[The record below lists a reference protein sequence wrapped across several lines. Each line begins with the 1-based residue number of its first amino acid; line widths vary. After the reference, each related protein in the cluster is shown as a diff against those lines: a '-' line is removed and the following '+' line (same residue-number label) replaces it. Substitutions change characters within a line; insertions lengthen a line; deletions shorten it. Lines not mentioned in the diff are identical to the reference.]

1 MNSSYVQTFHRHRLL
16 FSIPVVITTLLA
28 LWFVAG
34 TPKAY
39 KAGASIWVDY
49 PVPRASSLNEPNP
62 GLVTPAT
69 QAQQLLLE
77 MLATK
82 SFRLEVGRKGPL
94 RKYLTTHPSEG
105 WGPTAVLRQV
115 RGNRAVDDR
124 VADSLDSKHVTTTVA
139 GPRVLGIELH
149 GPTPEVAVGTLKALL
164 RTFNRQRGSLDVAR
178 QEMAMTHFKNQI
190 DAATDSIA
198 DLNGKIAKASASGL
212 TFAQVRGLMQARRIA
227 EARLTSA
234 TRGYN
239 QSSLSLAAAK
249 AGTPSFEVLDAPG
262 LPAPAVSGLKKSLFG
277 VVAGIFVG
285 VLISFLGIVL
295 LTGSGERLEREELR
309 EVIARS
315 EDAEAVPLDAEAHN
329 GWNGSSKEQV
339 PHAKAER
346 EG

>member
-1 MNSSYVQTFHRHRLL
+1 
-16 FSIPVVITTLLA
+16 
-28 LWFVAG
+28 
-34 TPKAY
+34 
-39 KAGASIWVDY
+39 
-49 PVPRASSLNEPNP
+49 
-62 GLVTPAT
+62 
-69 QAQQLLLE
+69 
-77 MLATK
+77 
-82 SFRLEVGRKGPL
+82 
-94 RKYLTTHPSEG
+94 
-105 WGPTAVLRQV
+105 
-115 RGNRAVDDR
+115 
-124 VADSLDSKHVTTTVA
+124 
-139 GPRVLGIELH
+139 
-149 GPTPEVAVGTLKALL
+149 
-164 RTFNRQRGSLDVAR
+164 
-178 QEMAMTHFKNQI
+178 
-190 DAATDSIA
+190 
-198 DLNGKIAKASASGL
+198 
-212 TFAQVRGLMQARRIA
+212 MQARRIA